1 MNSNKAKKIVS
12 IVIISVVLAITILT
26 VVLALIPK
34 KLYNPIA
41 NGYDYITV
49 YKKDASVNNYTDED
63 SDEQK
68 AIIDN
73 IAKYLEKSTKDNVL
87 SSIFQGTG
95 KFEYRIVVAKTSNVE
110 TSIAKNSTCLIFGY
124 IDEQKLMFNG
134 KEYKNAQATDPTKT
148 ITFQKL
154 VMPVANDS
162 DFQERTVYVVDGE
175 GNSDYQ
181 IKFIAHQS
189 DLYTYIESLQW

>member
-34 KLYNPIA
+34 RLYNPIA

-124 IDEQKLMFNG
+124 IDEQKLMFDG
-134 KEYKNAQATDPTKT
+134 KEYKNPQATDPTKT

>member
-34 KLYNPIA
+34 RLYNPIA

-49 YKKDASVNNYTDED
+49 YKKDASVNNYADED

-110 TSIAKNSTCLIFGY
+110 TPIAKNSTCLIFGY
-124 IDEQKLMFNG
+124 IDEQKLMFDG
-134 KEYKNAQATDPTKT
+134 KEYKNSQATDPTKT

-154 VMPVANDS
+154 VMPVANDR

>member
-34 KLYNPIA
+34 RLYNPIA

-95 KFEYRIVVAKTSNVE
+95 KFEYRIVVAPTSNVE

-124 IDEQKLMFNG
+124 IDEQKLMFDG
-134 KEYKNAQATDPTKT
+134 KEYKNPQATDPTKT

-154 VMPVANDS
+154 VMPVANDR

>member
-49 YKKDASVNNYTDED
+49 YKKDASVNNYADED

-95 KFEYRIVVAKTSNVE
+95 K
-110 TSIAKNSTCLIFGY
+110 
-124 IDEQKLMFNG
+124 
-134 KEYKNAQATDPTKT
+134 
-148 ITFQKL
+148 
-154 VMPVANDS
+154 VANDR

>member
-1 MNSNKAKKIVS
+1 MNSNKAKKFVS

-34 KLYNPIA
+34 RLYNPIA

-124 IDEQKLMFNG
+124 IDEQKLMFDG
-134 KEYKNAQATDPTKT
+134 KEYKNSQATDPTKT

-154 VMPVANDS
+154 VMPVANDR

>member
-34 KLYNPIA
+34 RLYNPIA

-49 YKKDASVNNYTDED
+49 YKKDASVNNYADED

-124 IDEQKLMFNG
+124 IDEQKLMFDG
-134 KEYKNAQATDPTKT
+134 KEYKNSQATDPTKT

-154 VMPVANDS
+154 VMPVANDR
-162 DFQERTVYVVDGE
+162 DFQERTVYVVDGD

>member
-49 YKKDASVNNYTDED
+49 YKKDASVNNYADED

-95 KFEYRIVVAKTSNVE
+95 IFEYRIVVAKTSKVE

-124 IDEQKLMFNG
+124 IDEQKLMFDG
-134 KEYKNAQATDPTKT
+134 KEYKNSQATDPTKT

-154 VMPVANDS
+154 VMPIANDR
-162 DFQERTVYVVDGE
+162 DFQERTV
-175 GNSDYQ
+175 
-181 IKFIAHQS
+181 
-189 DLYTYIESLQW
+189 

>member
-34 KLYNPIA
+34 RLYNPIA

-95 KFEYRIVVAKTSNVE
+95 KFEYRIVVATTSNVE

-124 IDEQKLMFNG
+124 IDEQKLMFDG
-134 KEYKNAQATDPTKT
+134 KEYKNPQATDPTKT

-154 VMPVANDS
+154 VMPVANDR

>member
-41 NGYDYITV
+41 SGYDYITV
-49 YKKDASVNNYTDED
+49 YKKDASVNNYADED

-124 IDEQKLMFNG
+124 IDEQKLMFDG
-134 KEYKNAQATDPTKT
+134 KEYKNSQATDPTKT

-154 VMPVANDS
+154 VMPVANDR